1 MSTEGATTT
10 SDFGSAL
17 AGLMREQGVSYRM
30 LASRTSLSAGYLN
43 HLVHGN
49 RPVPANPVIERI
61 ALALGVP
68 PERFREYRL
77 RVVTDRLA
85 ELPELVDRLYREIQE
100 G

>member
-1 MSTEGATTT
+1 VSDGVKTQ

-17 AGLMREQGVSYRM
+17 AGLMREQGISYRM

-49 RPVPANPVIERI
+49 RPVPANAVIERI
-61 ALALGVP
+61 AAALAVP

-77 RVVTDRLA
+77 RVVTERLA
-85 ELPELVDRLYREIQE
+85 ELPDLVDRLYREIQE